1 MNLPKIYLLSISPTM
16 VDAWNDAFEDEP
28 DVIVVHGDFA
38 RFMDKHPE
46 VDCIVSPAN
55 SYGLMDGS
63 YDYAI
68 TKYFDK
74 ELMRAVQSRILD
86 VWFGEQP
93 VGTSISVKHK
103 GITLIHTPTM
113 RIPSTIVDPM
123 VVYHSMRSTLVEAL
137 RDDVRAM
144 VVPAFGAGC
153 GMLPFDVV
161 ATLMAAAYR
170 QVANPPTS
178 INWEYATSR
187 SLPDSERN

>member
-1 MNLPKIYLLSISPTM
+1 MNLPKIYLLSISLTM
-16 VDAWNDAFEDEP
+16 VDAWSDAFEDEP
-28 DVIVVHGDFA
+28 DVVVVHDDFV
-38 RFMDKHPE
+38 RFMGKHPE

-68 TKYFDK
+68 TKYFGK

-113 RIPSTIVDPM
+113 RVPSMIVDPM
-123 VVYHSMRSTLVEAL
+123 IVYHSMRSTLIEAL

-170 QVANPPTS
+170 QIANPPTC

-187 SLPDSERN
+187 ALPDSERY

>member
-1 MNLPKIYLLSISPTM
+1 MELPKIYLLDISM
-16 VDAWNDAFEDEP
+16 SLVNAWNDAFEDEP
-28 DVIVVHGDFA
+28 NVIAVHGDFV

-55 SYGLMDGS
+55 SYGIMDGA

-68 TKYFDK
+68 TKYFGK
-74 ELMRAVQSRILD
+74 ELMRAVQGRILD

-113 RIPSTIVDPM
+113 RVPSTIVDPM
-123 VVYHSMRSTLVEAL
+123 VVYHSMRSTLIEAL
-137 RDDVRAM
+137 HDDVRAM

-153 GMLPFDVV
+153 GKLPFDVV

-170 QVANPPTS
+170 QVANPPAR
-178 INWEYATSR
+178 INWEYANSR
-187 SLPDSERN
+187 PLPDNERY

>member
-1 MNLPKIYLLSISPTM
+1 MNLPKIYLLSISLNM
-16 VDAWNDAFEDEP
+16 VDAWNDAFEGEP
-28 DVIVVHGDFA
+28 NVIIAHDDLA
-38 RFMDKHPE
+38 RFMDKHPA
-46 VDCIVSPAN
+46 VDCIVSPAS
-55 SYGLMDGS
+55 SYGLMDGG

-68 TKYFDK
+68 TKYFGK

-86 VWFGEQP
+86 AWFGEQP

-113 RIPSTIVDPM
+113 RVPSTIVDPM
-123 VVYHSMRSTLVEAL
+123 VVYHSMRSTMIEAL
-137 RDDVRAM
+137 RDNVRIM

-161 ATLMAAAYR
+161 ATLIAAAYR
-170 QVANPPTS
+170 QVADPPTG

-187 SLPDSERN
+187 LLPDGERN